1 VTPGAV
7 YLGVGVGAYD
17 NAAYPPLPRATLD
30 ASDLAEILAGF
41 GYEAQ
46 LVADPDRV
54 AAVQLDQVLAKDL
67 LGRGGL
73 LIVLWSG
80 HGELASEQDKLVL
93 VVKDTEPGSAPLITA
108 DLLAGIAARTGANQ
122 VLLVLDTCY
131 SGAGTINAAAVAD
144 RVLQELPPAAERV
157 WFGVLASAMDAER
170 ARDGLFGEQLRR
182 LLKDGPQDPE
192 LRLRWSA
199 HSIGVR
205 GDDVI
210 DALLKEW
217 GSDVQQPKYA
227 ATGNAWVMLP
237 NPRHDPGAAARV
249 VEHLLLA
256 ARGIDPGEGG
266 FYFTGRTQQLNHVV
280 GWLQAGQPG
289 VFVVTGPAGSG
300 KSAIVGRVV
309 SLSDPDERARLLAQ
323 GSLGHADLGERSV
336 AAHVHA
342 RRLTAERLVETID
355 EQLVAAAIL
364 PPHLAGRRNRGQ
376 LQGDLEQSGSFPAIA
391 IDGLEEAGTEAWRIA
406 EDVIRLLAGT
416 ARVLVGT
423 RDVPAPSDE
432 RSLVETL
439 APSETIDLGNEEL
452 QPDTVADVRAYVA
465 KRLAGI
471 GEPEMDA
478 AKIGDAIVRL
488 AQEQGEGLFLLARVV
503 TAQLRRE
510 PINTSLPGW
519 ESQLAHSVK
528 DAFAHD
534 LDRIPP
540 LRKDDRDMPQAAR
553 ELLSALAWGYGA
565 GLPDDVWP
573 IIATAL
579 SPTTLRYDRND
590 VFWVLGQAG
599 RYIVEDGEGGRAV
612 YRLSHQRLA
621 DYLRLETPAT
631 PDATSTDSVV
641 LEERATRVAI
651 AVVDYYEQL
660 LGAGLSPTEPAY
672 LWLYSWRHCADA
684 GQPGITALR
693 RLVHSDKDAFLPDL
707 AMALS
712 NLGNR
717 YSEVGRRQEAVA
729 PTEEAVALRRDLA
742 AANPAYQPDLVAALN
757 NLGNRY
763 SEVGRRQEAVAPTE
777 EAVALY
783 RDLAA
788 ANPAYQPDLAM
799 ALSNLGNRYSEV
811 GRHQEAVAPTEEAVA
826 LYREQAAANP
836 AYQPN
841 LAGTLSNLGNR
852 YSEVGRRQEAVAPTE
867 EAVALRR
874 EQAAA
879 NPAYQPNLAGT
890 LSNLGIRYS
899 EVGRHQEAV
908 APTEEAVALY
918 REQAAANPAYQPNL
932 AMALNNLG
940 NRYSEVGRRQEAVA
954 PTEEAVALRR
964 EQAAA
969 NPAYQP
975 DLAGT
980 LSSLGNRYSEVGRH
994 QEAVAPT
1001 EEAVRLYR
1009 DLAAANPAYQPNL
1022 AMALSNLG
1030 NTYSEV
1036 GRHQEAVAPTEE
1048 AVALYRDLAAANPAY
1063 QPNLAMALSNLGIR
1077 YSEVG
1082 RHQEAVAPTEE
1093 AVRLYRDLAAAN
1105 PAFLPNL
1112 AMALTNLGSRY
1123 SKAEQDDAIERMW
1136 HEAIS
1141 SLTDSSGKAFLL
1153 VRRAEGRAATDH
1165 SAVDDLLAAQALL
1178 TDSDGDL
1185 TADLHSAC
1193 RTRRA
1198 QDPEAFDSRW
1208 PHESGALPGWLLI
1221 SEDDLEIVWQW
1232 LTTSP
1237 EATAKQL
1244 LVQHADR
1251 LLAPTSDVA
1260 LDEIALRLPDRSAI
1274 EPYRQLLGEARRVGI
1289 EDAYRSWLALELL
1302 ENWLDAPLEE
1312 KRSMLDDQR
1321 TRGELLGP
1329 DVADALGGLRESDP
1343 NDSGLIVH
1351 EALLSL
1357 AREGRDGAAFE
1368 ALAEPT
1374 RFPALLSDLARSN
1387 EFVALDALATLAT
1400 MVDAGD
1406 AEQASGWLHK
1416 AIALAVAGDPDAAL
1430 DAARRARRLDPGQ
1443 VAAWLGLLVELAPH
1457 HPSIVSLSQTLAETP
1472 RPSAP

>member
-1 VTPGAV
+1 MSGQRPVTPGAV

-742 AANPAYQPDLVAALN
+742 AANPAYQPDLAAALN

-783 RDLAA
+783 
-788 ANPAYQPDLAM
+788 
-799 ALSNLGNRYSEV
+799 
-811 GRHQEAVAPTEEAVA
+811 
-826 LYREQAAANP
+826 
-836 AYQPN
+836 
-841 LAGTLSNLGNR
+841 
-852 YSEVGRRQEAVAPTE
+852 
-867 EAVALRR
+867 R

-918 REQAAANPAYQPNL
+918 RDLAAANPAYQPNL